1 MTMLR
6 TPASGVAKRYS
17 NALFQLALQH
27 NKVERV
33 ERDLSLISALFERV
47 PALQELLIQPMIP
60 FERKRQ
66 IVMRHFATKLD
77 ELTTQF
83 LLLIIERKR
92 LHALPHIVRIYR
104 ELADE
109 WRGVIHVEVTSA
121 VELAEHELNMI
132 HERLSQMWRKTVV
145 LHTRVDPRILGGLVI
160 KAGDQRLDLS
170 LRYHLTRIR
179 TLMRQVPIG
188 RT

>member
-1 MTMLR
+1 MLR

-17 NALFQLALQH
+17 NAIFQLALHH

-33 ERDLSLISALFERV
+33 ERDLSLISALFERT
-47 PALQELLIQPMIP
+47 PALQDLLMQPMIP

-66 IVMRHFATKLD
+66 IVMRHLAPKLD
-77 ELTTQF
+77 ELTTRF

-92 LHALPHIVRIYR
+92 LHALPHMVRIYKD
-104 ELADE
+104 LADE
-109 WRGVIHVEVTSA
+109 WRGVLHVEVTSA
-121 VELAEHELNMI
+121 VELAGRELEMI
-132 HERLSQMWRKTVV
+132 HERLSRMWRKTIV
-145 LHTRVDPRILGGLVI
+145 LHTRIDPRILGGLVI

-170 LRYHLTRIR
+170 LRYHLIRIR